1 MDAPRHHF
9 RAFAG
14 IQLPAGV
21 HAGVQVR
28 EGLADQSSFARIV
41 QNEAETAQDQSKLA
55 HDFGA
60 SAESP
65 RTTKVLAEI
74 QETVGSQTATVHRNP
89 LVDAAAMYSTQDVA
103 VAPRNWKPLAKQP
116 QGNPYT
122 HWIN

>member
-21 HAGVQVR
+21 HGGVR
-28 EGLADQSSFARIV
+28 TRAGLADQSSFVRVV
-41 QNEAETAQDQSKLA
+41 QNEADLA

-74 QETVGSQTATVHRNP
+74 QERVGSQASLKT
-89 LVDAAAMYSTQDVA
+89 
-103 VAPRNWKPLAKQP
+103 
-116 QGNPYT
+116 
-122 HWIN
+122 